1 MPRKS
6 PESHGVP
13 ESRPRGPEPRKPY
26 ETPRLIDY
34 GPVSK
39 LTQANGITVQDHGA
53 NKQVCL

>member
-1 MPRKS
+1 MLRKS
-6 PESHGVP
+6 PESQGG
-13 ESRPRGPEPRKPY
+13 SDTRPRGPEARKPY

>member
-1 MPRKS
+1 MPRKA
-6 PESHGVP
+6 PESRGG
-13 ESRPRGPEPRKPY
+13 SQRRPRGPESRKPY

-39 LTQANGITVQDHGA
+39 LTQANGITVQDHGS

>member
-1 MPRKS
+1 MPRT
-6 PESHGVP
+6 PESHGA
-13 ESRPRGPEPRKPY
+13 SKDRPLGGQPRKPY

-39 LTQANGITVQDHGA
+39 LTQSNGITVQDHGS

>member
-1 MPRKS
+1 MPRTPDSRGDSKD
-6 PESHGVP
+6 
-13 ESRPRGPEPRKPY
+13 RPRGPESRKPY

-39 LTQANGITVQDHGA
+39 LTQSNGITVQDHGS

>member
-1 MPRKS
+1 
-6 PESHGVP
+6 
-13 ESRPRGPEPRKPY
+13 
-26 ETPRLIDY
+26 LIDY

>member
-1 MPRKS
+1 MARTS
-6 PESHGVP
+6 PDSHDASKG
-13 ESRPRGPEPRKPY
+13 GPHGAEPRKPY

-39 LTQANGITVQDHGA
+39 LTQSGGITVQDHGT

>member
-1 MPRKS
+1 MPRT
-6 PESHGVP
+6 PAESDGGAHG
-13 ESRPRGPEPRKPY
+13 RPGGAEPRKPY

-39 LTQANGITVQDHGA
+39 LTQANGITVQDHGS